1 MVNIVTDSTADLNA
15 ELVQRFGIKVVP
27 LWVHINGQSYQDGVN
42 IDRNLLFSLVD
53 KCGEL
58 PKTAAASIAEFTEV
72 FQTAEESVYVGISS
86 KFSSSVPNAILA
98 DDTLPTGHKAFVV
111 DSLNLSTGIGLLA
124 VKAAELSSKGL
135 SAQAIQD
142 ELETWVPR
150 VRTSF
155 VIDTL
160 DYLYMGGRCSA
171 MENVVGSLLKIRP
184 VIYVK
189 PDGTMGVKEKI
200 RGSRKK
206 ALDSMLEDF
215 KKRLPNIDLQR
226 VFITHT
232 GCDADAEYL
241 ADEIRK
247 MADIKEICITYAGC
261 VISSHCGPNTIGI
274 LFFAND

>member
-98 DDTLPTGHKAFVV
+98 NDTLPTGHKAFVV

-241 ADEIRK
+241 ADELRK

>member
-1 MVNIVTDSTADLNA
+1 MVNIVTDSTADLSE

-27 LWVHINGQSYQDGVN
+27 LWVHISGQSYQDGVD
-42 IDRNLLFSLVD
+42 IDRNLLFSLVE

-58 PKTAAASIAEFTEV
+58 PKTAAATIPEFTEV
-72 FQTAEESVYVGISS
+72 FQTAEESLYVGISS

-98 DDTLPTGHKAFVV
+98 NEALQPDHKAFVV

-124 VKAAELSSKGL
+124 VKAAELRDKGL
-135 SAQAIQD
+135 SAQAIQE
-142 ELETWVPR
+142 ELKTWVPR

-206 ALDSMLEDF
+206 SLDSMLEDF
-215 KKRLPNIDLQR
+215 KKRLPQIDLQR

-232 GCDADAEYL
+232 GCDADAVYL
-241 ADEIRK
+241 AEELKK
-247 MADIKEICITYAGC
+247 MADIQEICITYAGC
-261 VISSHCGPNTIGI
+261 VIASHCGPNTIGI

>member
-98 DDTLPTGHKAFVV
+98 NDTLPTGHKAFVV

-241 ADEIRK
+241 ADELRK
-247 MADIKEICITYAGC
+247 MADIKKICITYAGC

>member
-98 DDTLPTGHKAFVV
+98 NDTLPTGHKAFVV